1 MAKKAQEEPKQSH
14 TSANNNDQEE
24 INSFIRKIHLQNK
37 LMQQII
43 EKLELKQRIKK

>member
-1 MAKKAQEEPKQSH
+1 MTKKAQEEPKKH
-14 TSANNNDQEE
+14 HISANNDQEE
-24 INSFIRKIHLQNK
+24 ISSFIRKIHLQNK